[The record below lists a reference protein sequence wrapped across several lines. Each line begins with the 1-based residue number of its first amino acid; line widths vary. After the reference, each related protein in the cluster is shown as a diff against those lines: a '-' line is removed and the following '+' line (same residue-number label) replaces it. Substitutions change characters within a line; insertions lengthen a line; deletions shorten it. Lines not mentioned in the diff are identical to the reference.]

1 MRKRLFDDAVFV
13 ILTGAAAAAIYG
25 ADKYYLLILSL
36 TGTAAIAATGLNILL
51 GLSGQISLGH
61 AAFYALGAYSVG
73 ILTTSSGIG
82 FWPALLAAGLLS
94 GAAGLLLAIPALR
107 AEGPYLAMITI
118 AFGFVVEQGLVEWKA
133 LTGGWD
139 GVSGIDMPQVFGTQ
153 VGERGFAYIVL
164 TGLALALFFFRSL
177 KSNALGMAMQAVR
190 DAPAAAQAIGL
201 NTVRIRALAFGISA
215 ATAGAAGGLFAAVS
229 SFISPESFPFSQSIA
244 FLLIVMIG
252 GAGAVAGPVYGA
264 LIVVFAPEIFSW
276 LAEYRVLAM
285 GVLFLIVLLAAP
297 GGIAGLLDLAIGRI
311 VNLWSGPA
319 GSAGLQRA
327 AKAQPFF
334 TPELRRDLI
343 VKALDVRFGGV
354 HAVKGVS
361 FTARA
366 GEITSLVGPNGAGK
380 STVVNLI
387 CGFNKPQAGSVFL
400 GDREITGLPAHQRA
414 RRGVARTFQTAQL
427 FSRLSAGS
435 NVAIAATGGK
445 LAANPLFSRHAY
457 SSSGSEVAALLS
469 FAGYDGPLDLEAG
482 ALPHGG
488 RRLTEIARALALRPA
503 ILALDEPAA
512 GLDLAAKQRL
522 GEVLRQIAA
531 CGVAVLLIEHD
542 MDLVMSVSS
551 HIVVLDAGAKIAEGN
566 PEQIRANPEVKKAYL
581 GEEVKNPKRP
591 SAAKL
596 PEGAPVLTARSLQS
610 GYGANLV
617 LRDVSLEVRRGET
630 VAILGANGAGK
641 TTLLRTLAG
650 LNPVRGGEIAF
661 KDRAIAQLPAEER
674 AQAGLV
680 LVPEG
685 RQVFPELSVID
696 NLMLGAVHQP
706 KSEARHKAEALLARF
721 PNLQNRRHQRAGL
734 LSGGEQQ
741 MLAIARGLIAN
752 PDVLML
758 DEPSLGLAPLA
769 VEAVY
774 EWFGALQDGSLT
786 IVIADQLAPM
796 ALALAERAYVLRGG
810 RVVYEGGSERLA
822 ADPDLLRAYYLGE
835 TAEAPDLVEK

>member
-1 MRKRLFDDAVFV
+1 M
-13 ILTGAAAAAIYG
+13 
-25 ADKYYLLILSL
+25 
-36 TGTAAIAATGLNILL
+36 
-51 GLSGQISLGH
+51 
-61 AAFYALGAYSVG
+61 
-73 ILTTSSGIG
+73 
-82 FWPALLAAGLLS
+82 
-94 GAAGLLLAIPALR
+94 
-107 AEGPYLAMITI
+107 
-118 AFGFVVEQGLVEWKA
+118 
-133 LTGGWD
+133 
-139 GVSGIDMPQVFGTQ
+139 
-153 VGERGFAYIVL
+153 
-164 TGLALALFFFRSL
+164 
-177 KSNALGMAMQAVR
+177 
-190 DAPAAAQAIGL
+190 
-201 NTVRIRALAFGISA
+201 
-215 ATAGAAGGLFAAVS
+215 AGAAGGLFAAVS

-276 LAEYRVLAM
+276 LAEYRVLTM

-297 GGIAGLLDLAIGRI
+297 GGIASLLDLAIGRI
-311 VNLWSGPA
+311 VNLWSSPA
-319 GSAGLQRA
+319 GTAGLQRA
-327 AKAQPFF
+327 PKAQPFF
-334 TPELRRDLI
+334 TPELRKELI
-343 VKALDVRFGGV
+343 VKGLDVRFGGV

-380 STVVNLI
+380 STVINLI
-387 CGFNKPQAGSVFL
+387 CGFNKPQAGAVFL
-400 GDREITGLPAHQRA
+400 GDAEITGLPAHQRA
-414 RRGVARTFQTAQL
+414 RQGVARTFQTAQL

-445 LAANPLFSRHAY
+445 LTASPFFLRRAY
-457 SSSGSEVAALLS
+457 RSPGGEVAALLS
-469 FAGYDGPLDLEAG
+469 FAGYDGPLDREAG

-488 RRLTEIARALALRPA
+488 RRLTEIARALALRPTV
-503 ILALDEPAA
+503 LALDEPAA
-512 GLDLAAKQRL
+512 GLDIAAKQRL

-542 MDLVMSVSS
+542 MDLVMSVST
-551 HIVVLDAGAKIAEGN
+551 HIVVLDAGAKIAEGT
-566 PEQIRANPEVKKAYL
+566 PQQIRTNPEVKKAYL
-581 GEEVKNPKRP
+581 GEEVKNPKLP
-591 SAAKL
+591 SAAKSL
-596 PEGAPVLTARSLQS
+596 EGAPVLTARSLQS

-617 LRDVSLEVRRGET
+617 LRDVSLDVRRGET

-650 LNPVRGGEIAF
+650 LNSVRGGAIAF
-661 KDRAIAQLPAEER
+661 KDRAIAQLPAEGR

-706 KSEARHKAEALLARF
+706 KSEAWHKAEALLARF
-721 PNLQNRRHQRAGL
+721 PHLQNRRHQRAGL

-810 RVVYEGGSERLA
+810 RVVYEGESTRLA
-822 ADPDLLRAYYLGE
+822 SDPDLLRTYYLGE
-835 TAEAPDLVEK
+835 AAEAL